1 MKLKDIF
8 PNGMEGG
15 IEKKIYT
22 DVSCQLPDD
31 NPAFGNNGDD
41 LSERIIGRTKMHEFY
56 NNLVDSSDVSA
67 QMNSVPN
74 AISTGKAAL
83 PLGHNIFATDS
94 QADTYAV
101 IESNGSIVLIK
112 NKNKLRVLFDGIIQI
127 LRLEVCHKRLENA
140 QKYYV
145 IKITNKN
152 GHDRLVRIPYDEYA
166 EKGFRQINTQC
177 PDVVFYSTEPNAIQ
191 FMNEYMARILSM
203 ITTINV
209 QHVFMYSGW
218 EQLNGTWQYLNGAM
232 PNVKSARTLV
242 ARDNMNTDYIEKF
255 FQLSKNILC
264 TGQEKESL
272 IIFLCSHLGYL
283 SKLLEE
289 GGLSAHF
296 VMFLKG
302 KSNTGKTSLIS
313 ELGGEIFYPKKN
325 IIRLE
330 DTPAYIERVIAEMQD
345 TNLLIDDAHPAPT
358 KVLEKIINENVER
371 ITRAYGDM
379 QLRGKCRTDM
389 DTYDKKI
396 SGAAWLTGEYLNL
409 SSFSSALRVLEVEL
423 ADIGVNKEVL
433 SSLQQNNLIAK
444 TYYSAYIY
452 YLEDNFNRLV
462 EHFQNKHNGNRQKW
476 RSLLDGAMDRTV
488 DIGVTLEFVIKTV
501 SAYVNTIGVDTSRWQ
516 VESENKLA
524 SFLLKQVE
532 RNKKADPIELFKI
545 ALKELYDAGSLKLAA
560 SKQIFKDDLENI
572 GYVDDDG
579 RIVVVRT
586 LIEEDINSLLR
597 KKGIAYLKPT
607 LKELHEKN
615 IITTL
620 HPIRFSTSRTDNSR
634 PTMIEINFDM
644 K

>member
-1 MKLKDIF
+1 MSLKDLF
-8 PNGMEGG
+8 PNGLQGG
-15 IEKKIYT
+15 VKKKVYT

-31 NPAFGNNGDD
+31 DPAFGDKRYD
-41 LSERIIGRTKMHEFY
+41 LSEKIIGRTTMHQFV
-56 NNLVDSSDVSA
+56 NNLVDT
-67 QMNSVPN
+67 SVRMQN
-74 AISTGKAAL
+74 DAVTKVISTCKAAL
-83 PLGHNIFATDS
+83 PIGPNIVEDNS
-94 QADTYAV
+94 QNDTYV
-101 IESNGSIVLIK
+101 VTESNGGIVLIR
-112 NKNKLRVLFDGIIQI
+112 NKNKIKPLFDGIIQI
-127 LRLEVCHKRLENA
+127 LRKEVCHKRLEDT
-140 QKYYV
+140 KTYYV
-145 IKITNKN
+145 VKITNKK
-152 GHDRLVRIPYDEYA
+152 GQDRLVRIAYENYA
-166 EKGFRQINTQC
+166 EKGFRQINMQC
-177 PDVVFYSTEPNAIQ
+177 PDVVFYSTEPNAVQ
-191 FMNEYMARILSM
+191 LMNEYLAKILSM
-203 ITTINV
+203 IPTIEM

-218 EQLNGTWQYLNGAM
+218 EQLDGTWQYLNGAM

-423 ADIGVNKEVL
+423 ADIGVNKEIL
-433 SSLQQNNLIAK
+433 SSLQQDHLIAK

-452 YLEDNFNRLV
+452 YLEANFEQLV
-462 EHFQNKHNGNRQKW
+462 KYFKNNGAEKRQKW
-476 RSLLDGAMDRTV
+476 RTTLNGAMDRTV
-488 DIGVTLEFVIKTV
+488 DIGVTLEFVIETV
-501 SAYVNTIGVDTSRWQ
+501 AAYANTIGIDSSIWQ
-516 VESENKLA
+516 AESENKLA

-532 RNKKADPIELFKI
+532 KNKKADPIELFKSAI
-545 ALKELYDAGSLKLAA
+545 KELYDAGSLKLAA

-572 GYVDDDG
+572 GYVDDN
-579 RIVVVRT
+579 RIVVIRT
-586 LIEEDINSLLR
+586 LIEEDIDNLLR

-607 LKELHEKN
+607 LKELYQKGLV
-615 IITTL
+615 TAL

-634 PTMIEINFDM
+634 PTMIEIIFDI

>member
-1 MKLKDIF
+1 MSLKDLF
-8 PNGMEGG
+8 PNGLQGG
-15 IEKKIYT
+15 VKKKVYT

-31 NPAFGNNGDD
+31 DPAFGDKRYD
-41 LSERIIGRTKMHEFY
+41 LSEKIIGRTTMHQFV
-56 NNLVDSSDVSA
+56 NNLVDT
-67 QMNSVPN
+67 SVRMQN
-74 AISTGKAAL
+74 DAVTKVISTCKAAL
-83 PLGHNIFATDS
+83 PIGPNIVEDNS
-94 QADTYAV
+94 QNDTYV
-101 IESNGSIVLIK
+101 VTESNGGIVLIR
-112 NKNKLRVLFDGIIQI
+112 NKNKIKPLFDGIIKI
-127 LRLEVCHKRLENA
+127 LRKEVCHKRLEDT
-140 QKYYV
+140 KTYYV
-145 IKITNKN
+145 VKITNKK
-152 GHDRLVRIPYDEYA
+152 GQDRLVRIPSEEYA
-166 EKGFRQINTQC
+166 EKGFRNINTQC
-177 PDVVFYSTEPNAIQ
+177 PDVVFYSTTPNATQ
-191 FMNEYMARILSM
+191 FMNEYLAKILSM
-203 ITTINV
+203 IPTIEI

-218 EQLNGTWQYLNGAM
+218 KQLDGTWQYLNGAM

-423 ADIGVNKEVL
+423 ADIGVNKEIL
-433 SSLQQNNLIAK
+433 SSLQQDHLIAK

-452 YLEDNFNRLV
+452 YLEANFEQLV
-462 EHFQNKHNGNRQKW
+462 KYFKNNGAEKRQKW
-476 RSLLDGAMDRTV
+476 RTTLNGAMDRTV
-488 DIGVTLEFVIKTV
+488 DIGVTLEFVIETV
-501 SAYVNTIGVDTSRWQ
+501 AAYANTIGIDSSIWQ
-516 VESENKLA
+516 AESENKLA

-532 RNKKADPIELFKI
+532 KNKKADPIELFKSTI
-545 ALKELYDAGSLKLAA
+545 KELYDAGSLKLAA

-572 GYVDDDG
+572 GYVDDN
-579 RIVVVRT
+579 RIVVIRT
-586 LIEEDINSLLR
+586 LIEEDIDNLLR

-607 LKELHEKN
+607 LKELYQKGLV
-615 IITTL
+615 TAL

-634 PTMIEINFDM
+634 PTMIEIIFDI